1 MEAFNFPGNN
11 SDSTL
16 SNKYSILLS
25 CPGLSLSFTSHFVSE
40 VYNMLK
46 NSIGLNSIIKNIN
59 HYWTLETPPMDQEI
73 MSFNKSINSLT
84 ESLYTYFLSKFA
96 ASRQSFS
103 TQSSA
108 PSASIPISPHYQKLE
123 FDESQYVNTPIIDLD
138 CSILAILLTRFKSPK
153 YLSTKYIN
161 LYRDVISH
169 LIQQAETAFN
179 TNDMAKFDHF
189 LMAKALLPMVVFSV
203 YTVSKPNDK
212 SIISIVK
219 ERLNLV
225 REDNW
230 SSLTISSLCLA
241 KDDYILRNKINN
253 NSQTADNFSIFSACE
268 KKAIALI
275 SKAEYKKAFNT
286 LFPSNPANISEQ
298 VINNLVS
305 LHPKRS
311 ESNNIP
317 QTLFSTDKSLNIVIS
332 PELFRRVVTDKDN
345 LIAPG
350 LDKNRID
357 HIKQLIGYETDYV
370 SQSCCESLAKLS
382 TFIANGI
389 LPHNYKRFL
398 NLILLFALDASS
410 PERPFK
416 IRPIAQA
423 AEERKI
429 AGTCLLRLHA
439 EKISEVFNKVQ
450 YGVGTTNGCEKVI
463 HTLRVGQQ
471 LHPDWDL
478 LDLDFMNAYNQIVR
492 LATAHGLQQKLP
504 ALLNYFETFY
514 NDKAPLI
521 LPDRLTSNIYVL
533 LSEEGAQQGDPE
545 GSLYF
550 SIGVQSIFEEMDT
563 LAKPGFVMSIIDD
576 NNTFGPH
583 DQVVNVLDYISNNGP
598 NIGLKL
604 QHDKTKI
611 LLP

>member
-1 MEAFNFPGNN
+1 
-11 SDSTL
+11 
-16 SNKYSILLS
+16 
-25 CPGLSLSFTSHFVSE
+25 
-40 VYNMLK
+40 MLK

-230 SSLTISSLCLA
+230 SSLTISSLGLA

-298 VINNLVS
+298 VLNNLVS
-305 LHPKRS
+305 LHPK
-311 ESNNIP
+311 
-317 QTLFSTDKSLNIVIS
+317 
-332 PELFRRVVTDKDN
+332 
-345 LIAPG
+345 
-350 LDKNRID
+350 
-357 HIKQLIGYETDYV
+357 
-370 SQSCCESLAKLS
+370 
-382 TFIANGI
+382 
-389 LPHNYKRFL
+389 
-398 NLILLFALDASS
+398 
-410 PERPFK
+410 
-416 IRPIAQA
+416 
-423 AEERKI
+423 
-429 AGTCLLRLHA
+429 
-439 EKISEVFNKVQ
+439 
-450 YGVGTTNGCEKVI
+450 
-463 HTLRVGQQ
+463 
-471 LHPDWDL
+471 
-478 LDLDFMNAYNQIVR
+478 
-492 LATAHGLQQKLP
+492 
-504 ALLNYFETFY
+504 
-514 NDKAPLI
+514 
-521 LPDRLTSNIYVL
+521 
-533 LSEEGAQQGDPE
+533 
-545 GSLYF
+545 
-550 SIGVQSIFEEMDT
+550 
-563 LAKPGFVMSIIDD
+563 
-576 NNTFGPH
+576 
-583 DQVVNVLDYISNNGP
+583 
-598 NIGLKL
+598 
-604 QHDKTKI
+604 
-611 LLP
+611 